1 MALHGKLACEA
12 IGTMFLLL
20 GTTGSGIAGFELS
33 GGNEAMTLLAVSI
46 SAGAM
51 LFAWIN
57 VFARQSGAHFN
68 PAVTLGVC
76 VAGRLNWRVG
86 LGYMAVQVLG
96 GSAGICIAHLMFG
109 QPVIQSGTAE
119 LTGIADWT
127 SEAVATFGL
136 VLIIMRLADRSP
148 QIVAAAVSVYI
159 AGSHWCTGTGAF
171 ANPAVSIARGL
182 TDTFTGIAR
191 ADIPAF
197 IAVQVAAALLAVAV
211 HRGLMQGG
219 DE

>member
-1 MALHGKLACEA
+1 
-12 IGTMFLLL
+12 MFLLL

-57 VFARQSGAHFN
+57 VFAKRSGAHFN
-68 PAVTLGVC
+68 PAVTLAFC
-76 VAGRLNWRVG
+76 VAGRLNWKVG
-86 LGYMAVQVLG
+86 LGYMMVQVFG
-96 GSAGICIAHLMFG
+96 AAAGVCLAHFMFG
-109 QPVIQSGTAE
+109 QPVVQSGTADR
-119 LTGIADWT
+119 TGIADWT

-136 VLIIMRLADRSP
+136 VLIILHLAKRNP
-148 QIVAAAVSVYI
+148 QIVASAVGVYI
-159 AGSHWCTGTGAF
+159 AACHWCTGTGAF
-171 ANPAVSIARGL
+171 ANPAVSVARGL

-197 IAVQVAAALLAVAV
+197 IAVQMAAALLAVAL
-211 HRGLMQGG
+211 HRWLMQGE
-219 DE
+219 DL

>member
-1 MALHGKLACEA
+1 MALHGKLAGEA

-20 GTTGSGIAGFELS
+20 GTTGSGIAGYELS

-57 VFARQSGAHFN
+57 VFAERSGAHFN
-68 PAVTLGVC
+68 PAVTLAFC
-76 VAGRLNWRVG
+76 VVGRLEWKLG
-86 LGYMAVQVLG
+86 FGYMMVQVVG
-96 GSAGICIAHLMFG
+96 AAAGVCIAHFMFG
-109 QPVIQSGTAE
+109 QSVVQSGTAE
-119 LTGIADWT
+119 RTGIADWT
-127 SEAVATFGL
+127 SEAVAAFGL
-136 VLIIMRLADRSP
+136 VLIIMCLAKRSP
-148 QIVAAAVSVYI
+148 QIVASAVGVYI
-159 AGSHWCTGTGAF
+159 AAGHWCVATGAF

-197 IAVQVAAALLAVAV
+197 IAVQLAGALLAVAV
-211 HRGLMQGG
+211 HRWMMHSEEG
-219 DE
+219 